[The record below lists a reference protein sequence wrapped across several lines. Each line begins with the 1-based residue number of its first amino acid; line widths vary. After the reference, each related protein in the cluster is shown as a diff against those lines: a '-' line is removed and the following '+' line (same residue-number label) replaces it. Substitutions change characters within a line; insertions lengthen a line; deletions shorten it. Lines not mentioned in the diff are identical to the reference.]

1 LVILVTAP
9 VESGTLLAPRG
20 RSMALLDDEPIR
32 RKEERADPREPL
44 RLLAVDDDR
53 NYLRRLQLVLTRAG
67 FDVVTADDGDAALD
81 RIRHD
86 HDISVLLI
94 DLSMPGMDG
103 IETVRRAREASTF
116 PGLYAILLTGSDG
129 TDLKLRA
136 FDGGLDDF
144 LTKSSPDS
152 EILAKLRS
160 AARRIEMERKLHLEN
175 EELQTLALTDE
186 LTGIANRRALFRAAD
201 EMLEAGKVM
210 SVALFDLNHFKQ
222 INDTYGHLVG
232 DRILADVAACLAEHT
247 RVGDVIA
254 RYGGDEFVLLLPNTS
269 AADARQITDRIRDRI
284 AQLEWDIG
292 GNLITVAVGTGL
304 ATAGSGSS
312 IATLLAESDAKLYD
326 AKMSRGV
333 VDADLGIRV

>member
-1 LVILVTAP
+1 
-9 VESGTLLAPRG
+9 
-20 RSMALLDDEPIR
+20 MAMLDEDSTR
-32 RKEERADPREPL
+32 RKSDLAVPPEPL

-53 NYLRRLQLVLTRAG
+53 NYLRRLQVVLTRAG
-67 FDVVTADDGDAALD
+67 FDVVTATDGDAAID
-81 RIRHD
+81 RIRRD
-86 HDISVLLI
+86 RDISVLLI

-103 IETVRRAREASTF
+103 IETVRHAREASSF

-129 TDLKLRA
+129 TEVKLRA
-136 FDGGLDDF
+136 LDSGLDDF

-160 AARRIEMERKLHLEN
+160 AARRIEMERRLHLEN

-201 EMLEAGKVM
+201 EMLGSGKTM
-210 SVALFDLNHFKQ
+210 SVALFDLDRFKQ

-232 DRILADVAACLAEHT
+232 DRILADVAACLNEHT
-247 RVGDVIA
+247 RVGDLIA
-254 RYGGDEFVLLLPNTS
+254 RYGGDEFVLLLPDTTGP
-269 AADARQITDRIRDRI
+269 DARQITDRIRDRI
-284 AQLEWDIG
+284 AQLRWDIG
-292 GNLITVAVGTGL
+292 GRIIDVAVGTGL

-326 AKMSRGV
+326 AKMSRGNV
-333 VDADLGIRV
+333 ADADLGISV

>member
-1 LVILVTAP
+1 M
-9 VESGTLLAPRG
+9 TLIEEDP
-20 RSMALLDDEPIR
+20 MR
-32 RKEERADPREPL
+32 RKSDRAVPADPL

-53 NYLRRLQLVLTRAG
+53 NYLRRLQVVLTRAG
-67 FDVVTADDGDAALD
+67 FDVVTATDGDAALD
-81 RIRHD
+81 RIRRD
-86 HDISVLLI
+86 RDISVLLI

-103 IETVRRAREASTF
+103 IETVRHAREACAF

-129 TDLKLRA
+129 TDVKLRA
-136 FDGGLDDF
+136 LDSGLDDF

-160 AARRIEMERKLHLEN
+160 AARRIEMERRLHLEN

-186 LTGIANRRALFRAAD
+186 LTGIANRRALFRAAE
-201 EMLEAGKVM
+201 EMLATGKLM
-210 SVALFDLNHFKQ
+210 SVALFDLDRFKQ

-232 DRILADVAACLAEHT
+232 DRILADVAACLNEHT
-247 RVGDVIA
+247 RVGDLIA
-254 RYGGDEFVLLLPNTS
+254 RYGGDEFVLLLPDTT
-269 AADARQITDRIRDRI
+269 ATEARQITDRIRNRI
-284 AQLEWDIG
+284 AQLRWDIG
-292 GNLITVAVGTGL
+292 GNTIDVAVGTGL

-333 VDADLGIRV
+333 ADADLGISV